1 MLFVNGN
8 ITMNMRWDWGDKEL
22 CYENEWKT
30 EWNQVFFI
38 YFLLSL
44 FIGFQWTELSYWW
57 QDIQLIGNIKDMRLK
72 RREQKQLNN
81 MKMLS
86 RVMMY
91 SSYAQLSWCWPQKV
105 VKSSNNNQ
113 ISAYLD
119 ISKMPFVLSMFM
131 DVNIFVYGYSNY
143 SFHKWNK
150 LKKRWW

>member
-1 MLFVNGN
+1 MTMEVIKKWEMLFVNGN

-30 EWNQVFFI
+30 EWNQVFFALPI
-38 YFLLSL
+38 LWISMNWTFLLTTRHS
-44 FIGFQWTELSYWW
+44 TYWKY
-57 QDIQLIGNIKDMRLK
+57 Q
-72 RREQKQLNN
+72 REQKQNN
-81 MKMLS
+81 MKILS

-119 ISKMPFVLSMFM
+119 ISKMPFVLSVIHFI
-131 DVNIFVYGYSNY
+131 NVYGC
-143 SFHKWNK
+143 K
-150 LKKRWW
+150 

>member
-30 EWNQVFFI
+30 EWNQVFFSP
-38 YFLLSL
+38 YSLDFNELNFLIDDKTFNLLEITSKM
-44 FIGFQWTELSYWW
+44 W
-57 QDIQLIGNIKDMRLK
+57 
-72 RREQKQLNN
+72 REQKQNN
-81 MKMLS
+81 MKILS

-119 ISKMPFVLSMFM
+119 ISKMPFVLSVIHFI
-131 DVNIFVYGYSNY
+131 NVYGC
-143 SFHKWNK
+143 K
-150 LKKRWW
+150 